1 MKQTMMEENPY
12 RAMGE
17 ELVRLEREGKLPE
30 GFDLE
35 EACQDDKFLELL
47 QELEPYGAIRV
58 YAAEKAAENAKAA
71 ARGLAPEPAAPADPG
86 EPGPGPGGRLR
97 CHEPGSL
104 PGPGK
109 PTEKS
114 PRIRR
119 KSHEY
124 HCQYRQQRLFQ
135 QNVL

>member
-17 ELVRLEREGKLPE
+17 ELVRLEREGRLPE

-71 ARGLAPEPAAPADPG
+71 AREELSREALRQSQLPRQIRGNRALAPEDDYATMSPEAFRAL
-86 EPGPGPGGRLR
+86 ENRLR
-97 CHEPGSL
+97 NH
-104 PGPGK
+104 
-109 PTEKS
+109 
-114 PRIRR
+114 RA
-119 KSHEY
+119 
-124 HCQYRQQRLFQ
+124 
-135 QNVL
+135 